1 MVWAAHMILWGQIST
16 HCGVL
21 VTNCW
26 VVQWWGT
33 SQTTAGYPVYML
45 TVLNGKAEPA
55 YGSSASVPLLLR
67 PEIQAVWELVSTPIS
82 CTTVIRPP
90 SLLCSCVRSVSGFIT
105 FISFIVFKVKFYN
118 FWDFCFHLFV
128 FPIAYVSYW
137 LYFTIIRWC
146 AGIWKHLGI

>member
-1 MVWAAHMILWGQIST
+1 MILWGQIST

-33 SQTTAGYPVYML
+33 SQTTAGYPMYML

-55 YGSSASVPLLLR
+55 YGSSAGVPLLLR

-90 SLLCSCVRSVSGFIT
+90 SLLCSCKECFW
-105 FISFIVFKVKFYN
+105 FQFYN
-118 FWDFCFHLFV
+118 FLDFCFCLFV
-128 FPIAYVSYW
+128 FPIGCISQLSGNV
-137 LYFTIIRWC
+137 LVFENI
-146 AGIWKHLGI
+146 LGFNCYRTTKKKKENA